1 MLCAIRHRHEYTAGP
16 LLTQQVCVSWKHH
29 MQIKLPCQEL
39 HCKTLRGN
47 MSLKGILPLIFVQ
60 RILSLHQ
67 QPSTLCLQTWGSR
80 CESERDKGHI
90 NFNGLRYTVVWDT
103 PSELL
108 RGAPQASSETKGQ
121 IGPFGTMKRCHYSS
135 YALLWAGK
143 VPLSP
148 AVVLSFLVIVS
159 LE

>member
-1 MLCAIRHRHEYTAGP
+1 M
-16 LLTQQVCVSWKHH
+16 
-29 MQIKLPCQEL
+29 
-39 HCKTLRGN
+39 
-47 MSLKGILPLIFVQ
+47 
-60 RILSLHQ
+60 
-67 QPSTLCLQTWGSR
+67 
-80 CESERDKGHI
+80 
-90 NFNGLRYTVVWDT
+90 VVWDT

-108 RGAPQASSETKGQ
+108 RGAPQASSDTKGQ
-121 IGPFGTMKRCHYSS
+121 IGPFGTMKRCRYSS